1 MSDYYTPEKMQDKKL
16 SDLKK
21 DRAFLADAITFLK
34 SDRKG
39 YTDEELRKKSAS
51 DITYDILEHF
61 RIMNTNEVS
70 MGRDYFFVSDNN
82 VKETDKQA
90 YARLYSAFD
99 VAKGEGLLD
108 NRGAKIFD
116 YVEGVAT
123 APSTFA
129 SVAAIPLTGGTGTAA
144 IQASRIGTL
153 EGLKKVTKN
162 LIKRGVMA
170 STLEGSVAASAQL
183 GEEMIKQKAKKTIGE
198 DYKISKGNIAL
209 AGATGLTLGAAGYA
223 IPARQQYKGAKRLID
238 TVKAGDAAKTARHA
252 SAAQRAVDDLQK
264 HASTAEG
271 RRYIRFTKN
280 KLLAAI
286 DPKLVEEGMSAKI
299 NILSKD
305 LPDGLIGGLDRQT
318 IQRLGAAAVE
328 LTRTIK
334 SYNPE
339 FKPEKGMRVTEFL
352 ANAIDQG
359 FGVDMFDS
367 IAGKYGLSRRQLAA
381 VFAAE
386 YSEAARTLVSAKQF
400 KSASG
405 KVITGREAV
414 EAAGKFRDK
423 LDELYDMGMSTVS
436 GRDAQELKDAQ
447 MQIGATRKVFR
458 SLKNIEDTRRAFM
471 TSQPATTMRNNI
483 FGVAMTGIDILDQF
497 NLYAIQKVTGKGNAA
512 ATRQGTTDILKYLTK
527 DQYVADALVYS
538 LKEDAPELMK
548 RAFYEAAQAE
558 AGTIRDTKLAKLG
571 TAVNTLNTMSDHVF
585 KKAVVAG
592 TVDRELKQRAIAQLK
607 AGMPEGLAKKDLD
620 RSIESQFNKY
630 LKDLDQLGYDKFI
643 QKLRV
648 DDTPESFNKYLLDM
662 IDNNDDFLGFNLYQV
677 MAEGRISEIPDDI
690 INKALDDSLAF
701 TFQRRFG
708 GKDASDT
715 NKAVKK
721 VIDLVHNTGMTT
733 VIPFPRYMASQA
745 KFINDYFLLNTLRRG
760 TGQTQEA
767 VARQMS
773 GAMMFAGAYMIQK
786 DNITNGLQWFEEQ
799 LTNKDVTNAQA
810 AMGPAAPVHYVAN
823 QLARVQMGMPNKL
836 QDDTGLFMK
845 DITKLMVGSEFRP
858 GGTIVDETVRVA
870 QSIMDGKPNYQP
882 ALKVAGDYLSSFTY
896 PAAVVKDFYGQFD
909 PRSAYIPQTLDATV
923 SLVDMGGPNSP
934 LLYLYGRAAKSF
946 PDFNLN
952 EMSKNLKNVTGIDL
966 GETEMQ
972 GLLKFMGSSTR
983 THFQMMD
990 PDNRDTGYDA
1000 VRHDIYGDG
1009 PLRQLNP
1016 FLKQLTGF
1024 TREPPKNALKLEM
1037 TRLEI
1042 DPFKIYNPY
1051 AEKNSAL
1058 ELFTQQML
1066 QGKLAEDIEN
1076 YITTDS
1082 IYLNSDFDVRRG
1094 LLEERIKSKIK
1105 DTRADA
1111 KFILSDFAA
1120 KKEKYRSD
1128 FNAYVRGEYFALGPK
1143 QREEAE
1149 RGWSIQNKRYGFSGL
1164 TVQESAE
1171 RIDTDPELDADEKET
1186 RKSILMLWYIQA
1198 GKTYAKAE
1206 REAATR

>member
-39 YTDEELRKKSAS
+39 YTDEEIRKKSAS

-144 IQASRIGTL
+144 IQASKMGTL
-153 EGLKKVTKN
+153 EGLKKITKN

-170 STLEGSVAASAQL
+170 STLEGSVAASSQL
-183 GEEMIKQKAKKTIGE
+183 GEEIIKQKAKKTIGE
-198 DYKISKGNIAL
+198 DYEISKGNIAL

-400 KSASG
+400 KTASG

-592 TVDRELKQRAIAQLK
+592 TIDRELKKQGSSLY
-607 AGMPEGLAKKDLD
+607 
-620 RSIESQFNKY
+620 KY
-630 LKDLDQLGYDKFI
+630 L
-643 QKLRV
+643 
-648 DDTPESFNKYLLDM
+648 E
-662 IDNNDDFLGFNLYQV
+662 
-677 MAEGRISEIPDDI
+677 EGRISEISDDI

-733 VIPFPRYMASQA
+733 IIPFPRYMASQA

-767 VARQMS
+767 VAKQMS
-773 GAMMFAGAYMIQK
+773 GAMIFAGAYMVQK

-836 QDDTGLFMK
+836 QDDTGLFLK
-845 DITKLMVGSEFRP
+845 DMTKLMVGSEFRP
-858 GGTIVDETVRVA
+858 GGTIVDETVRTA
-870 QSIMDGKPNYQP
+870 QSIADGKPNYQP
-882 ALKVAGDYLSSFTY
+882 VMKLLGDYFSTYTY

-923 SLVDMGGPNSP
+923 SLADMGGPNSP
-934 LLYLYGRAAKSF
+934 NLYLYGRFAKSL

-966 GETEMQ
+966 GETEMK

-1000 VRHDIYGDG
+1000 VRHDIFGDG
-1009 PLRQLNP
+1009 PFRQLNP
-1016 FLKQLTGF
+1016 FLKQITGF

-1037 TRLEI
+1037 ARLEI

-1066 QGKLAEDIEN
+1066 QGKLAEDMEN
-1076 YITTDS
+1076 YITTDN
-1082 IYLNSDFDVRRG
+1082 IYLSSDFDVRRG
-1094 LLEERIKSKIK
+1094 LLEERIRAKIK
-1105 DTRADA
+1105 DTRADV

-1120 KKEKYRSD
+1120 KKEEYRSD
-1128 FNAYVRGEYFALGPK
+1128 FNAYVRGEYKALGPK
-1143 QREEAE
+1143 QKEEAE
-1149 RGWSIQNKRYGFSGL
+1149 RGWSIQNKRYGFPGL

>member
-1 MSDYYTPEKMQDKKL
+1 MSNYYTPEKMQDKKL
-16 SDLKK
+16 SDLTK
-21 DRAFLADAITFLK
+21 DRAFLSDAITFLK

-39 YTDEELRKKSAS
+39 YTDEEIKKKSAS

-70 MGRDYFFVSDNN
+70 MGRDYFFVSDDN
-82 VKETDKQA
+82 VKETDKQS
-90 YARLYSAFD
+90 YARLYSAFEN
-99 VAKGEGLLD
+99 AKGEGLLD

-129 SVAAIPLTGGTGTAA
+129 SVAALPLTAGTGTAA
-144 IQASRIGTL
+144 IQATKAGTL
-153 EGLKKVTKN
+153 EGLKAITKN

-183 GEEMIKQKAKKTIGE
+183 GEEIIKQKAKKTIGE
-198 DYKISKGNIAL
+198 DYKVSKGNIAL

-223 IPARQQYKGAKRLID
+223 IPARQQYKGAKRLLD
-238 TVKAGDAAKTARHA
+238 TVQAGDAAKTARHA
-252 SAAQRAVDDLQK
+252 ASAQRAVDDLQK

-334 SYNPE
+334 SYNPA

-400 KSASG
+400 KTSAG
-405 KVITGREAV
+405 KVVTGREAV

-483 FGVAMTGIDILDQF
+483 FGVAMAGIDVLDQF

-512 ATRQGTTDILKYLTK
+512 ATREGATDILKYLTK

-592 TVDRELKQRAIAQLK
+592 TVDRELKKQGSSLY
-607 AGMPEGLAKKDLD
+607 
-620 RSIESQFNKY
+620 KY
-630 LKDLDQLGYDKFI
+630 L
-643 QKLRV
+643 
-648 DDTPESFNKYLLDM
+648 E
-662 IDNNDDFLGFNLYQV
+662 
-677 MAEGRISEIPDDI
+677 EGRISEISDDI

-701 TFQRRFG
+701 TFQRKFG

-733 VIPFPRYMASQA
+733 IIPFPRYMASQA
-745 KFINDYFLLNTLRRG
+745 KFINDYFVLNTLRRG

-767 VARQMS
+767 VAKQMS

-786 DNITNGLQWFEEQ
+786 DNITNGLQWFEEK

-870 QSIMDGKPNYQP
+870 QSIMDGKPNFQP
-882 ALKVAGDYLSSFTY
+882 AAKVFGDYFSTYTY

-923 SLVDMGGPNSP
+923 SLADMGGPNSP
-934 LLYLYGRAAKSF
+934 RLYLYGRFAKSL

-966 GETEMQ
+966 GESEMQ

-1016 FLKQLTGF
+1016 FLKQITGF

-1037 TRLEI
+1037 ARLEI

-1058 ELFTQQML
+1058 ELLTQQML
-1066 QGKLAEDIEN
+1066 QGKLAEDVEN

-1082 IYLNSDFDVRRG
+1082 IYLNSDFDVRRN
-1094 LLEERIKSKIK
+1094 LLEERIKAKIK

-1120 KKEKYRSD
+1120 KREEYRSD
-1128 FNAYVRGEYFALGPK
+1128 FNAYVRGEYKALGPNQK
-1143 QREEAE
+1143 EDAE
-1149 RGWSIQNKRYGFSGL
+1149 RGWSIQNKRYGFPGL

-1171 RIDTDPELDADEKET
+1171 RINSDSELDADEKET

-1198 GKTYAKAE
+1198 GKTYGKAE
-1206 REAATR
+1206 RKAATR

>member
-1 MSDYYTPEKMQDKKL
+1 MSNYYTPEKMQDKKL
-16 SDLKK
+16 SDLTK
-21 DRAFLADAITFLK
+21 DRAFLSDAITFLK

-39 YTDEELRKKSAS
+39 YTDEEIKKKSAS
-51 DITYDILEHF
+51 DVTYDILEHF

-70 MGRDYFFVSDNN
+70 MGRDYFFVSDDN
-82 VKETDKQA
+82 VKETDKQS
-90 YARLYSAFD
+90 YARLYSAFEN
-99 VAKGEGLLD
+99 AKGEGLLD

-129 SVAAIPLTGGTGTAA
+129 SVAALPLTAGTGTAA
-144 IQASRIGTL
+144 IQATKAGTL
-153 EGLKKVTKN
+153 EGLKAITKN

-183 GEEMIKQKAKKTIGE
+183 GEEIIKQKAKKTIGE
-198 DYKISKGNIAL
+198 DYKVSKGNIAL

-223 IPARQQYKGAKRLID
+223 IPARQQYKGAKRLLD
-238 TVKAGDAAKTARHA
+238 TVQAGDAAKTARHA
-252 SAAQRAVDDLQK
+252 ASAQRAVDDLQK

-334 SYNPE
+334 SYNPA

-400 KSASG
+400 KTSAGQVVTG
-405 KVITGREAV
+405 KEAV

-483 FGVAMTGIDILDQF
+483 FGVAMAGIDVLDQF

-512 ATRQGTTDILKYLTK
+512 ATREGATDILKYLTK

-592 TVDRELKQRAIAQLK
+592 TVDRELKKQGSSLY
-607 AGMPEGLAKKDLD
+607 
-620 RSIESQFNKY
+620 KY
-630 LKDLDQLGYDKFI
+630 L
-643 QKLRV
+643 
-648 DDTPESFNKYLLDM
+648 E
-662 IDNNDDFLGFNLYQV
+662 
-677 MAEGRISEIPDDI
+677 EGRISEISDDI

-701 TFQRRFG
+701 TFQRKFG

-733 VIPFPRYMASQA
+733 IIPFPRYMASQA
-745 KFINDYFLLNTLRRG
+745 KFINDYFVLNTLRRG

-767 VARQMS
+767 VAKQMS
-773 GAMMFAGAYMIQK
+773 GAMMFGGAYMIQK
-786 DNITNGLQWFEEQ
+786 DNITNGLQWFEEK

-823 QLARVQMGMPNKL
+823 QLARVSMGMPNKL

-870 QSIMDGKPNYQP
+870 QSIMDGKPNFQP
-882 ALKVAGDYLSSFTY
+882 AAKVFGDYFSTYTY

-923 SLVDMGGPNSP
+923 SLADMGGPNSP
-934 LLYLYGRAAKSF
+934 RLYLYGRFAKSL

-1016 FLKQLTGF
+1016 FLKQITGF

-1037 TRLEI
+1037 ARLEI

-1058 ELFTQQML
+1058 ELFTQQLL
-1066 QGKLAEDIEN
+1066 QGKLAEDVEN

-1082 IYLNSDFDVRRG
+1082 IYLNSDFDVRRN
-1094 LLEERIKSKIK
+1094 LLEERIKAKIK
-1105 DTRADA
+1105 DTRADV

-1120 KKEKYRSD
+1120 KREEYRSD
-1128 FNAYVRGEYFALGPK
+1128 FNAYVRGEYKALGPNQK
-1143 QREEAE
+1143 EDAE
-1149 RGWSIQNKRYGFSGL
+1149 RGWSIQNKRYGFPGL

-1171 RIDTDPELDADEKET
+1171 RINSDPELDADEKET

-1198 GKTYAKAE
+1198 GKTYGKAE
-1206 REAATR
+1206 RKAATR

>member
-39 YTDEELRKKSAS
+39 YTDEEIRKKSAS

-144 IQASRIGTL
+144 IQASKMGTL
-153 EGLKKVTKN
+153 EGLKKITKN

-170 STLEGSVAASAQL
+170 STLEGSVAASSQL
-183 GEEMIKQKAKKTIGE
+183 GEEIIKQKAKKTIGE
-198 DYKISKGNIAL
+198 DYEISKGNIAL

-400 KSASG
+400 KTASG

-458 SLKNIEDTRRAFM
+458 SLKNVEDTRRAFM

-592 TVDRELKQRAIAQLK
+592 TIDRELKKQGSSLY
-607 AGMPEGLAKKDLD
+607 
-620 RSIESQFNKY
+620 KY
-630 LKDLDQLGYDKFI
+630 L
-643 QKLRV
+643 
-648 DDTPESFNKYLLDM
+648 E
-662 IDNNDDFLGFNLYQV
+662 
-677 MAEGRISEIPDDI
+677 EGRISEISDDI

-733 VIPFPRYMASQA
+733 IIPFPRYMASQA

-767 VARQMS
+767 VAKQMS
-773 GAMMFAGAYMIQK
+773 GAMIFAGAYMVQK

-836 QDDTGLFMK
+836 QDDTGLFLK
-845 DITKLMVGSEFRP
+845 DMTKLMVGSEFRP
-858 GGTIVDETVRVA
+858 GGTIVDETVRTA
-870 QSIMDGKPNYQP
+870 QSIADGKPNYQP
-882 ALKVAGDYLSSFTY
+882 VMKLLGDYFSTYTY

-923 SLVDMGGPNSP
+923 SLADMGGPNSP
-934 LLYLYGRAAKSF
+934 NLYLYGRFAKSL

-966 GETEMQ
+966 GETEMK

-1000 VRHDIYGDG
+1000 VRHDIFGDG

-1016 FLKQLTGF
+1016 FLKQITGF

-1037 TRLEI
+1037 ARLEI

-1066 QGKLAEDIEN
+1066 QGKLAEDMEN
-1076 YITTDS
+1076 YITTDN
-1082 IYLNSDFDVRRG
+1082 IYLSSDFDVRRG
-1094 LLEERIKSKIK
+1094 LLEERIRAKIK
-1105 DTRADA
+1105 DTRADV

-1120 KKEKYRSD
+1120 KKEEYRSD
-1128 FNAYVRGEYFALGPK
+1128 FNAYVRGEYKALGPK
-1143 QREEAE
+1143 QKEEAE
-1149 RGWSIQNKRYGFSGL
+1149 RGWSIQNKRYGFPGL

>member
-1 MSDYYTPEKMQDKKL
+1 MSNYYTPEKMQDKKL
-16 SDLKK
+16 SDLTK
-21 DRAFLADAITFLK
+21 DRAFLSDAITFLK
-34 SDRKG
+34 SERKG
-39 YTDEELRKKSAS
+39 YTDEEIKKKSAS
-51 DITYDILEHF
+51 DVTYDILEHF

-70 MGRDYFFVSDNN
+70 MGRDYFFVSDDN
-82 VKETDKQA
+82 VKETDKQS
-90 YARLYSAFD
+90 YARLYSAFEN
-99 VAKGEGLLD
+99 AKGEGLLD

-129 SVAAIPLTGGTGTAA
+129 SVAALPLTAGTGTAA
-144 IQASRIGTL
+144 IQATKAGTL
-153 EGLKKVTKN
+153 EGLKAITKN

-183 GEEMIKQKAKKTIGE
+183 GEEIIKQKAKKTIGE
-198 DYKISKGNIAL
+198 DYKVSKGNIAL

-223 IPARQQYKGAKRLID
+223 IPARQQYKGAKRLLD
-238 TVKAGDAAKTARHA
+238 TVQAGDAAKTARHA
-252 SAAQRAVDDLQK
+252 ASAQRAVDDLQK

-334 SYNPE
+334 SYNPA

-400 KSASG
+400 KTSAGQVVTG
-405 KVITGREAV
+405 KEAV

-483 FGVAMTGIDILDQF
+483 FGVAMAGIDVLDQF

-512 ATRQGTTDILKYLTK
+512 ATREGATDILKYLTK

-592 TVDRELKQRAIAQLK
+592 TVDRELKKQGSSLY
-607 AGMPEGLAKKDLD
+607 
-620 RSIESQFNKY
+620 KY
-630 LKDLDQLGYDKFI
+630 L
-643 QKLRV
+643 
-648 DDTPESFNKYLLDM
+648 E
-662 IDNNDDFLGFNLYQV
+662 
-677 MAEGRISEIPDDI
+677 EGRISEISDDI

-701 TFQRRFG
+701 TFQRKFG

-733 VIPFPRYMASQA
+733 IIPFPRYMASQA
-745 KFINDYFLLNTLRRG
+745 KFINDYFVLNTLRRG

-767 VARQMS
+767 VAKQMS
-773 GAMMFAGAYMIQK
+773 GAMMFAGAYMVQQ

-870 QSIMDGKPNYQP
+870 QSIMDGKPNFQP
-882 ALKVAGDYLSSFTY
+882 AAKVFGDYFSTYTY

-934 LLYLYGRAAKSF
+934 RLYLYGRFAKSL

-966 GETEMQ
+966 GESEMQ

-1016 FLKQLTGF
+1016 FLKQITGF

-1037 TRLEI
+1037 ARLEI

-1066 QGKLAEDIEN
+1066 QGKLAEDVEN

-1082 IYLNSDFDVRRG
+1082 IYLNSDFDVRRN
-1094 LLEERIKSKIK
+1094 LLEERIKAKIK

-1120 KKEKYRSD
+1120 KREEYRSD
-1128 FNAYVRGEYFALGPK
+1128 FNAYVRGEYKALGPNQK
-1143 QREEAE
+1143 EDAE
-1149 RGWSIQNKRYGFSGL
+1149 RGWSIQNKRYGFPGL

-1171 RIDTDPELDADEKET
+1171 RINSDPELDADEKET

-1198 GKTYAKAE
+1198 GKTYGKAE
-1206 REAATR
+1206 RKAATR

>member
-1 MSDYYTPEKMQDKKL
+1 MSNYYTPEKMQDKKL
-16 SDLKK
+16 SDLTK
-21 DRAFLADAITFLK
+21 DRAFLSDAITFLK

-39 YTDEELRKKSAS
+39 YTDEEIKKKSAS
-51 DITYDILEHF
+51 DVTYDILEHF

-70 MGRDYFFVSDNN
+70 MGRDYFFVSDDN
-82 VKETDKQA
+82 VKETDKQS
-90 YARLYSAFD
+90 YARLYSAFEN
-99 VAKGEGLLD
+99 AKGEGLLD

-129 SVAAIPLTGGTGTAA
+129 SVAALPLTAGTGTAA
-144 IQASRIGTL
+144 IQATKAGTL
-153 EGLKKVTKN
+153 EGLKAITKN

-183 GEEMIKQKAKKTIGE
+183 GEEIIKQKAKKTIGE
-198 DYKISKGNIAL
+198 DYKVSKGNIAL

-223 IPARQQYKGAKRLID
+223 IPARQQYKGAKRLLD
-238 TVKAGDAAKTARHA
+238 TVQAGDAAKTARHA
-252 SAAQRAVDDLQK
+252 ASAQRAVDDLQK

-334 SYNPE
+334 SYNPA

-400 KSASG
+400 KTSAGQVVTG
-405 KVITGREAV
+405 KEAV

-483 FGVAMTGIDILDQF
+483 FGVAMTGIDVLDQF

-512 ATRQGTTDILKYLTK
+512 ATREGATDILKYLTK

-592 TVDRELKQRAIAQLK
+592 TVDRELKKQGSSLY
-607 AGMPEGLAKKDLD
+607 
-620 RSIESQFNKY
+620 KY
-630 LKDLDQLGYDKFI
+630 L
-643 QKLRV
+643 
-648 DDTPESFNKYLLDM
+648 E
-662 IDNNDDFLGFNLYQV
+662 
-677 MAEGRISEIPDDI
+677 EGRISEISDDI

-701 TFQRRFG
+701 TFQRKFG

-733 VIPFPRYMASQA
+733 IIPFPRYMASQA
-745 KFINDYFLLNTLRRG
+745 KFINDYFVLNTLRRG

-767 VARQMS
+767 VAKQMS
-773 GAMMFAGAYMIQK
+773 GAMMFAGAYMVQQ

-823 QLARVQMGMPNKL
+823 QLARVSMGMPNKL

-870 QSIMDGKPNYQP
+870 QSIMDGKPNFQP
-882 ALKVAGDYLSSFTY
+882 AAKVFGDYFSTYTY

-923 SLVDMGGPNSP
+923 SLADMGGPNSP
-934 LLYLYGRAAKSF
+934 RLYLYGRFAKSL

-966 GETEMQ
+966 GESEMQ

-1016 FLKQLTGF
+1016 FLKQITGF

-1037 TRLEI
+1037 ARLEI

-1066 QGKLAEDIEN
+1066 QGKLAEDVEN

-1082 IYLNSDFDVRRG
+1082 IYLNSDFDVRRN
-1094 LLEERIKSKIK
+1094 LLEERIKAKIK

-1120 KKEKYRSD
+1120 KREEYRSD
-1128 FNAYVRGEYFALGPK
+1128 FNAYVRGEYKALGPNQK
-1143 QREEAE
+1143 EDAE
-1149 RGWSIQNKRYGFSGL
+1149 RGWSIQNKRYGFPGL

-1171 RIDTDPELDADEKET
+1171 RINSDPELDADEKET

-1198 GKTYAKAE
+1198 GKTYGKAE
-1206 REAATR
+1206 RKAATR

>member
-39 YTDEELRKKSAS
+39 YTDEEIRKKSAS

-144 IQASRIGTL
+144 IQASKAGTL
-153 EGLKKVTKN
+153 EGLKALTKN

-183 GEEMIKQKAKKTIGE
+183 GEEIIKQKAKKTIGE
-198 DYKISKGNIAL
+198 DYEISKGNIAL

-400 KSASG
+400 KTASG

-592 TVDRELKQRAIAQLK
+592 TVDRELKKQGSSLY
-607 AGMPEGLAKKDLD
+607 
-620 RSIESQFNKY
+620 KY
-630 LKDLDQLGYDKFI
+630 L
-643 QKLRV
+643 
-648 DDTPESFNKYLLDM
+648 E
-662 IDNNDDFLGFNLYQV
+662 
-677 MAEGRISEIPDDI
+677 EGRISEISDDI

-733 VIPFPRYMASQA
+733 IIPFPRYMASQA

-767 VARQMS
+767 VAKQMS
-773 GAMMFAGAYMIQK
+773 GAMIFAGAYMIQK

-799 LTNKDVTNAQA
+799 MTNKDVTNAQA

-836 QDDTGLFMK
+836 QDDTGLFLK
-845 DITKLMVGSEFRP
+845 DMTKLMVGSEFRP
-858 GGTIVDETVRVA
+858 GGTIVDETVRTA
-870 QSIMDGKPNYQP
+870 QSIADGKPNYQP
-882 ALKVAGDYLSSFTY
+882 VMKLLGDYFSTYTY

-923 SLVDMGGPNSP
+923 SLADMGGPNSP
-934 LLYLYGRAAKSF
+934 NLYLYGRFAKNL

-1000 VRHDIYGDG
+1000 VRHDIFGDG

-1016 FLKQLTGF
+1016 FLKQITGF

-1037 TRLEI
+1037 ARLEI

-1082 IYLNSDFDVRRG
+1082 IYLSSDFDVRRG
-1094 LLEERIKSKIK
+1094 LLEERIRAKIK

-1120 KKEKYRSD
+1120 KKEEYRSD
-1128 FNAYVRGEYFALGPK
+1128 FNAYVRGEYKALGPK
-1143 QREEAE
+1143 QKEEAE
-1149 RGWSIQNKRYGFSGL
+1149 RGWSIQNKRYGFPGL

>member
-39 YTDEELRKKSAS
+39 YTDEEIRKKSAS

-144 IQASRIGTL
+144 IQASKMGTL
-153 EGLKKVTKN
+153 EGLKKITKN

-170 STLEGSVAASAQL
+170 STLEGSVAASSQL
-183 GEEMIKQKAKKTIGE
+183 GEEIIKQKAKKTIGE
-198 DYKISKGNIAL
+198 DYEISKGNIAL

-238 TVKAGDAAKTARHA
+238 TVKAVDAAKTATHA

-400 KSASG
+400 KTASG

-592 TVDRELKQRAIAQLK
+592 TIDRELKKQGSSLY
-607 AGMPEGLAKKDLD
+607 
-620 RSIESQFNKY
+620 KY
-630 LKDLDQLGYDKFI
+630 L
-643 QKLRV
+643 
-648 DDTPESFNKYLLDM
+648 E
-662 IDNNDDFLGFNLYQV
+662 
-677 MAEGRISEIPDDI
+677 EGRISEISDDI

-733 VIPFPRYMASQA
+733 IIPFPRYMASQA

-767 VARQMS
+767 VAKQMS
-773 GAMMFAGAYMIQK
+773 GAMIFAGAYMVQK

-836 QDDTGLFMK
+836 QDDTGLFLK
-845 DITKLMVGSEFRP
+845 DMTKLMVGSEFRP
-858 GGTIVDETVRVA
+858 GGTIVDETVRTA
-870 QSIMDGKPNYQP
+870 QSIADGKPNYQP
-882 ALKVAGDYLSSFTY
+882 VMKLLGDYFSTYTY

-923 SLVDMGGPNSP
+923 SLADMGGPNSP
-934 LLYLYGRAAKSF
+934 NLYLYGRFAKSL

-966 GETEMQ
+966 GETEMK

-1000 VRHDIYGDG
+1000 VRHDIFGDG

-1016 FLKQLTGF
+1016 FLKQITGF

-1037 TRLEI
+1037 ARLEI

-1066 QGKLAEDIEN
+1066 QGKLAEDMEN
-1076 YITTDS
+1076 YITTDN
-1082 IYLNSDFDVRRG
+1082 IYLSSDFDVRRG
-1094 LLEERIKSKIK
+1094 LLEERIRAKIK
-1105 DTRADA
+1105 DTRADV

-1120 KKEKYRSD
+1120 KKEEYRSD
-1128 FNAYVRGEYFALGPK
+1128 FNAYVRGEYKALGPK
-1143 QREEAE
+1143 QKEEAE
-1149 RGWSIQNKRYGFSGL
+1149 RGWSIQNKRYGFPGL

>member
-144 IQASRIGTL
+144 IQASKMGTL
-153 EGLKKVTKN
+153 EGLKKITKN

-170 STLEGSVAASAQL
+170 STLEGSVAASSQL
-183 GEEMIKQKAKKTIGE
+183 GEEIIKQKAKKTIGE
-198 DYKISKGNIAL
+198 DYEISKGNIAL

-223 IPARQQYKGAKRLID
+223 IPARQQYKGAKKLID

-400 KSASG
+400 KTASG

-592 TVDRELKQRAIAQLK
+592 TVDRELKKQGSSLY
-607 AGMPEGLAKKDLD
+607 
-620 RSIESQFNKY
+620 KY
-630 LKDLDQLGYDKFI
+630 L
-643 QKLRV
+643 
-648 DDTPESFNKYLLDM
+648 E
-662 IDNNDDFLGFNLYQV
+662 
-677 MAEGRISEIPDDI
+677 EGRISEISDDI

-733 VIPFPRYMASQA
+733 IIPFPRYMASQA

-767 VARQMS
+767 VAKQMS
-773 GAMMFAGAYMIQK
+773 GAMMFAGAYMVQK

-836 QDDTGLFMK
+836 QDDTGLFLK
-845 DITKLMVGSEFRP
+845 DMTKLMVGSEFRP
-858 GGTIVDETVRVA
+858 GGTIVDETVRTA
-870 QSIMDGKPNYQP
+870 QSIADGKPNYQP
-882 ALKVAGDYLSSFTY
+882 VMKLLGDYFSTYTY

-923 SLVDMGGPNSP
+923 SLADMGGPNSP
-934 LLYLYGRAAKSF
+934 NLYLYGRFAKSL

-1016 FLKQLTGF
+1016 LLKQITGF

-1037 TRLEI
+1037 ARLEI

-1066 QGKLAEDIEN
+1066 QGKLAEDMEN

-1082 IYLNSDFDVRRG
+1082 IYLSSDFDVRRG
-1094 LLEERIKSKIK
+1094 LLEERIRAKIK

-1120 KKEKYRSD
+1120 KKEEYRSD
-1128 FNAYVRGEYFALGPK
+1128 FNAYVRGEYKALGPK
-1143 QREEAE
+1143 QKEEAE
-1149 RGWSIQNKRYGFSGL
+1149 RGWSIQNKRYGFPGL

-1171 RIDTDPELDADEKET
+1171 RIDTDPELDDDEKET

>member
-144 IQASRIGTL
+144 IQASKVGTL
-153 EGLKKVTKN
+153 EGLKKITKN

-183 GEEMIKQKAKKTIGE
+183 GEEIIKQKSKKTIGE

-400 KSASG
+400 KTASG

-592 TVDRELKQRAIAQLK
+592 TIDRELKKQGSSLY
-607 AGMPEGLAKKDLD
+607 
-620 RSIESQFNKY
+620 KY
-630 LKDLDQLGYDKFI
+630 L
-643 QKLRV
+643 
-648 DDTPESFNKYLLDM
+648 E
-662 IDNNDDFLGFNLYQV
+662 
-677 MAEGRISEIPDDI
+677 EGRISEISDDI

-733 VIPFPRYMASQA
+733 IIPFPRYMASQA

-767 VARQMS
+767 VAKQMS
-773 GAMMFAGAYMIQK
+773 GAMMFAGAYMVQK

-823 QLARVQMGMPNKL
+823 QLARVSMGMPNKL
-836 QDDTGLFMK
+836 QDDTGLFLK
-845 DITKLMVGSEFRP
+845 DMTKLMVGSEFRP
-858 GGTIVDETVRVA
+858 GGTIVDETVRTA
-870 QSIMDGKPNYQP
+870 QSIADGKPNYQP
-882 ALKVAGDYLSSFTY
+882 VMKLLGDYFSTYTY

-923 SLVDMGGPNSP
+923 SLADMGGPNSP
-934 LLYLYGRAAKSF
+934 NLYLYGRFAKSL

-1016 FLKQLTGF
+1016 LLKQITGF

-1037 TRLEI
+1037 ARLEI

-1066 QGKLAEDIEN
+1066 QGKLAEDMEN

-1082 IYLNSDFDVRRG
+1082 IYLSSDFDVRRG
-1094 LLEERIKSKIK
+1094 LLEERIRAKIK

-1120 KKEKYRSD
+1120 KKEEYRSD
-1128 FNAYVRGEYFALGPK
+1128 FNAYVRGEYKALGPK
-1143 QREEAE
+1143 QKEEAE
-1149 RGWSIQNKRYGFSGL
+1149 RGWSIQNKRYGFPGL

-1171 RIDTDPELDADEKET
+1171 RIDTDPELDDDEKET

>member
-39 YTDEELRKKSAS
+39 YTDEEIRKKSAS

-144 IQASRIGTL
+144 IQASKAGTL
-153 EGLKKVTKN
+153 EGLKALTKN

-183 GEEMIKQKAKKTIGE
+183 GEEIIKQKSKKTIGE

-400 KSASG
+400 KTASG

-592 TVDRELKQRAIAQLK
+592 TIDRELKKQGSSLY
-607 AGMPEGLAKKDLD
+607 
-620 RSIESQFNKY
+620 KY
-630 LKDLDQLGYDKFI
+630 L
-643 QKLRV
+643 
-648 DDTPESFNKYLLDM
+648 E
-662 IDNNDDFLGFNLYQV
+662 
-677 MAEGRISEIPDDI
+677 EGRISEISDDI

-733 VIPFPRYMASQA
+733 IIPFPRYMASQA

-767 VARQMS
+767 VAKQMS

-799 LTNKDVTNAQA
+799 MTNKDVTNAQA

-836 QDDTGLFMK
+836 QDDTGLFLK
-845 DITKLMVGSEFRP
+845 DMTKLMVGSEFRP
-858 GGTIVDETVRVA
+858 GGTIVDETVRTA
-870 QSIMDGKPNYQP
+870 QSIADGKPNYQP
-882 ALKVAGDYLSSFTY
+882 VMKLLGDYFSTYTY

-923 SLVDMGGPNSP
+923 SLADMGGPNSP
-934 LLYLYGRAAKSF
+934 NLYLYGRFAKSL

-1000 VRHDIYGDG
+1000 VRHDIFGDG

-1016 FLKQLTGF
+1016 FLKQITGF

-1037 TRLEI
+1037 ARLEI

-1066 QGKLAEDIEN
+1066 QGKLAEDMEN

-1082 IYLNSDFDVRRG
+1082 IYLSSDFDVRRG
-1094 LLEERIKSKIK
+1094 LLEERIRAKIK

-1120 KKEKYRSD
+1120 KKEEYRSD
-1128 FNAYVRGEYFALGPK
+1128 FNAYVRGEYKALGPK
-1143 QREEAE
+1143 QKEEAE
-1149 RGWSIQNKRYGFSGL
+1149 RGWSIQNKRYGFPGL

-1171 RIDTDPELDADEKET
+1171 RIDTDPELDDDEKET

>member
-144 IQASRIGTL
+144 IQASKMGTL
-153 EGLKKVTKN
+153 EGLKKITKN

-170 STLEGSVAASAQL
+170 STLEGSVAASSQL
-183 GEEMIKQKAKKTIGE
+183 GEEIIKQKAKKTIGE
-198 DYKISKGNIAL
+198 DYEISKGNIAL

-223 IPARQQYKGAKRLID
+223 IPARQQYKGAKKLID

-400 KSASG
+400 KTASG

-592 TVDRELKQRAIAQLK
+592 TVDRELKKQGSSLY
-607 AGMPEGLAKKDLD
+607 
-620 RSIESQFNKY
+620 KY
-630 LKDLDQLGYDKFI
+630 L
-643 QKLRV
+643 
-648 DDTPESFNKYLLDM
+648 E
-662 IDNNDDFLGFNLYQV
+662 
-677 MAEGRISEIPDDI
+677 EGRISEISDDI

-733 VIPFPRYMASQA
+733 IIPFPRYMASQA

-767 VARQMS
+767 VAKQMS
-773 GAMMFAGAYMIQK
+773 GAMMFAGAYMVQK

-836 QDDTGLFMK
+836 QDDTGLFLK
-845 DITKLMVGSEFRP
+845 DMTKLMVGSEFRP
-858 GGTIVDETVRVA
+858 GGTIVDETVRTA
-870 QSIMDGKPNYQP
+870 QSIADGKPNYQP
-882 ALKVAGDYLSSFTY
+882 VMKLLGDYFSTYTY

-923 SLVDMGGPNSP
+923 SLADMGGPNSP
-934 LLYLYGRAAKSF
+934 NLYLYGRFAKSL

-1016 FLKQLTGF
+1016 LLKQITGF

-1037 TRLEI
+1037 ARLEI

-1066 QGKLAEDIEN
+1066 QGKLAEDMEN

-1082 IYLNSDFDVRRG
+1082 IYLSSDFDVRRG
-1094 LLEERIKSKIK
+1094 LLEERIRAKIK

-1120 KKEKYRSD
+1120 KKEEYRSD
-1128 FNAYVRGEYFALGPK
+1128 FNAYVRGEYKALGPK
-1143 QREEAE
+1143 QKEEAE
-1149 RGWSIQNKRYGFSGL
+1149 RGWSIQNKRYGFPGL

>member
-39 YTDEELRKKSAS
+39 YTDEEIRKKSAS

-144 IQASRIGTL
+144 IQASKMGTL
-153 EGLKKVTKN
+153 EGLKKITKN

-170 STLEGSVAASAQL
+170 STLEGSVAASSQL
-183 GEEMIKQKAKKTIGE
+183 GEEIIKQKAKKTIGE
-198 DYKISKGNIAL
+198 DYEISKGNIAL

-400 KSASG
+400 KTASG

-592 TVDRELKQRAIAQLK
+592 TIDRELKKQGSSLY
-607 AGMPEGLAKKDLD
+607 
-620 RSIESQFNKY
+620 KY
-630 LKDLDQLGYDKFI
+630 L
-643 QKLRV
+643 
-648 DDTPESFNKYLLDM
+648 E
-662 IDNNDDFLGFNLYQV
+662 
-677 MAEGRISEIPDDI
+677 EGRISEIPDDI

-733 VIPFPRYMASQA
+733 IIPFPRYMASQA

-773 GAMMFAGAYMIQK
+773 GAMIFAGAYMVQK

-836 QDDTGLFMK
+836 QDDTGLFLK
-845 DITKLMVGSEFRP
+845 DMTKLMVGSEFRP
-858 GGTIVDETVRVA
+858 GGTIVDETVRTA
-870 QSIMDGKPNYQP
+870 QSIADGKPNYQP
-882 ALKVAGDYLSSFTY
+882 VMKLLGDYFSTYTY

-923 SLVDMGGPNSP
+923 SLADMGGPNSP
-934 LLYLYGRAAKSF
+934 NLYLYGRFAKSL

-1000 VRHDIYGDG
+1000 VRHDIFGDG

-1016 FLKQLTGF
+1016 FLKQITGF

-1037 TRLEI
+1037 ARLEV

-1066 QGKLAEDIEN
+1066 QGKLAEDMEN
-1076 YITTDS
+1076 YITTDN
-1082 IYLNSDFDVRRG
+1082 IYLSSDFDVRRG
-1094 LLEERIKSKIK
+1094 LLEERIRAKIK

-1120 KKEKYRSD
+1120 KKEEYRSD
-1128 FNAYVRGEYFALGPK
+1128 FNAYVRGEYKALGPK
-1143 QREEAE
+1143 QKEEAE
-1149 RGWSIQNKRYGFSGL
+1149 RGWSIQNKRYGFPGL

>member
-1 MSDYYTPEKMQDKKL
+1 MSNYYTPEKMQDKKL
-16 SDLKK
+16 SDLTK
-21 DRAFLADAITFLK
+21 DRAFLSDAITFLK

-39 YTDEELRKKSAS
+39 YTDEEIKKKSAS
-51 DITYDILEHF
+51 DVTYDILEHF

-70 MGRDYFFVSDNN
+70 MGRDYFFVSDDN
-82 VKETDKQA
+82 VKETDKQS
-90 YARLYSAFD
+90 YARLYSAFEN
-99 VAKGEGLLD
+99 AKGEGLLD

-129 SVAAIPLTGGTGTAA
+129 SVAALPLTAGTGTAA
-144 IQASRIGTL
+144 IQATKAGTL
-153 EGLKKVTKN
+153 EGLKAITKN

-183 GEEMIKQKAKKTIGE
+183 GEEIIKQKAKKTIGE
-198 DYKISKGNIAL
+198 DYKVSKGNIAL

-223 IPARQQYKGAKRLID
+223 IPARQQYKGAKRLLD
-238 TVKAGDAAKTARHA
+238 TVQAGDAAKTARHA
-252 SAAQRAVDDLQK
+252 ASAQRAVDDLQK

-334 SYNPE
+334 SYNPA

-400 KSASG
+400 KTSAGQVVTG
-405 KVITGREAV
+405 KEAV

-483 FGVAMTGIDILDQF
+483 FGVAMTGIDVLDQF

-512 ATRQGTTDILKYLTK
+512 ATREGATDILKYLTK

-592 TVDRELKQRAIAQLK
+592 TVDRELKKQGSSLY
-607 AGMPEGLAKKDLD
+607 
-620 RSIESQFNKY
+620 KY
-630 LKDLDQLGYDKFI
+630 L
-643 QKLRV
+643 
-648 DDTPESFNKYLLDM
+648 E
-662 IDNNDDFLGFNLYQV
+662 
-677 MAEGRISEIPDDI
+677 EGRISEISDDI

-701 TFQRRFG
+701 TFQRKFG

-733 VIPFPRYMASQA
+733 IIPFPRYMASQA
-745 KFINDYFLLNTLRRG
+745 KFINDYFVLNTLRRG

-767 VARQMS
+767 VAKQMS
-773 GAMMFAGAYMIQK
+773 GAMMFAGAYMVQQ

-823 QLARVQMGMPNKL
+823 QLARVSMGMPNKL

-870 QSIMDGKPNYQP
+870 QSIMDGKPNFQP
-882 ALKVAGDYLSSFTY
+882 AAKVFGDYFSTYTY

-934 LLYLYGRAAKSF
+934 RLYLYGRFAKSL

-966 GETEMQ
+966 GESEMQ

-1016 FLKQLTGF
+1016 FLKQITGF

-1037 TRLEI
+1037 ARLEI

-1066 QGKLAEDIEN
+1066 QGKLAEDVEN

-1082 IYLNSDFDVRRG
+1082 IYLNSDFDVRRN
-1094 LLEERIKSKIK
+1094 LLEERIKAKIK

-1120 KKEKYRSD
+1120 KREEYRSD
-1128 FNAYVRGEYFALGPK
+1128 FNAYVRGEYKALGPNQK
-1143 QREEAE
+1143 EDAE
-1149 RGWSIQNKRYGFSGL
+1149 RGWSIQNKRYGFPGL

-1171 RIDTDPELDADEKET
+1171 RINSDPELDADEKET

-1198 GKTYAKAE
+1198 GKTYGKAE
-1206 REAATR
+1206 RKAATR

>member
-144 IQASRIGTL
+144 IQASKMGTL
-153 EGLKKVTKN
+153 EGLKKITKN

-170 STLEGSVAASAQL
+170 STLEGSVAASSQL
-183 GEEMIKQKAKKTIGE
+183 GEEIIKQKAKKTIGE
-198 DYKISKGNIAL
+198 DYEISKGNIAL

-223 IPARQQYKGAKRLID
+223 IPARQQYKGAKKLID

-400 KSASG
+400 KTASG

-592 TVDRELKQRAIAQLK
+592 TVDRELKKQGSSLY
-607 AGMPEGLAKKDLD
+607 
-620 RSIESQFNKY
+620 KY
-630 LKDLDQLGYDKFI
+630 L
-643 QKLRV
+643 
-648 DDTPESFNKYLLDM
+648 E
-662 IDNNDDFLGFNLYQV
+662 
-677 MAEGRISEIPDDI
+677 EGRISEISDDI

-733 VIPFPRYMASQA
+733 IIPFPRYMASQA

-767 VARQMS
+767 VAKQMS
-773 GAMMFAGAYMIQK
+773 GAMMFAGAYMVQK

-836 QDDTGLFMK
+836 QDDTGLFLK
-845 DITKLMVGSEFRP
+845 DMTKLMVGSEFRP
-858 GGTIVDETVRVA
+858 GGTIVDETVRTA
-870 QSIMDGKPNYQP
+870 QSIADGKPNYQP
-882 ALKVAGDYLSSFTY
+882 VMKLLGDYFSTYTY

-923 SLVDMGGPNSP
+923 SLADMGGPNSP
-934 LLYLYGRAAKSF
+934 NLYLYGRFAKSL

-1016 FLKQLTGF
+1016 LLKQITGF

-1037 TRLEI
+1037 ARLEI

-1066 QGKLAEDIEN
+1066 QGKLAEDMEN
-1076 YITTDS
+1076 YITTDN
-1082 IYLNSDFDVRRG
+1082 IYLSSDFDVRRG
-1094 LLEERIKSKIK
+1094 LLEERIRAKIK

-1120 KKEKYRSD
+1120 KKEEYRSD
-1128 FNAYVRGEYFALGPK
+1128 FNAYVRGEYKALGPK
-1143 QREEAE
+1143 QKEEAE
-1149 RGWSIQNKRYGFSGL
+1149 RGWSIQNKRYGFPGL

>member
-1 MSDYYTPEKMQDKKL
+1 MSNYYTPEKMQDKKL
-16 SDLKK
+16 SDLTK
-21 DRAFLADAITFLK
+21 DRAFLSDAITFLK

-39 YTDEELRKKSAS
+39 YTDEEIKKKSAS
-51 DITYDILEHF
+51 DVTYDILEHF

-70 MGRDYFFVSDNN
+70 MGRDYFFVSDDN
-82 VKETDKQA
+82 VKETDKQS
-90 YARLYSAFD
+90 YARLYSAFEN
-99 VAKGEGLLD
+99 AKGEGLLD

-129 SVAAIPLTGGTGTAA
+129 SVAALPLTAGTGTAA
-144 IQASRIGTL
+144 IQATKAGTL
-153 EGLKKVTKN
+153 EGLKAITKN

-183 GEEMIKQKAKKTIGE
+183 GEEIIKQKAKKTIGE
-198 DYKISKGNIAL
+198 DYKVSKGNIAL

-223 IPARQQYKGAKRLID
+223 IPARQQYKGAKRLLD
-238 TVKAGDAAKTARHA
+238 TVQAGDAAKTARHA
-252 SAAQRAVDDLQK
+252 ASAQRAVDDLQK

-334 SYNPE
+334 SYNPA

-400 KSASG
+400 KTSAGQVVTG
-405 KVITGREAV
+405 KEAV

-483 FGVAMTGIDILDQF
+483 FGVAMTGIDVLDQF

-512 ATRQGTTDILKYLTK
+512 ATREGATDILKYLTK

-592 TVDRELKQRAIAQLK
+592 TVDRELKKQGSSLY
-607 AGMPEGLAKKDLD
+607 
-620 RSIESQFNKY
+620 KY
-630 LKDLDQLGYDKFI
+630 L
-643 QKLRV
+643 
-648 DDTPESFNKYLLDM
+648 E
-662 IDNNDDFLGFNLYQV
+662 
-677 MAEGRISEIPDDI
+677 EGRISEISDDI

-701 TFQRRFG
+701 TFQRKFG

-733 VIPFPRYMASQA
+733 IIPFPRYMASQA
-745 KFINDYFLLNTLRRG
+745 KFINDYFVLNTLRRG

-767 VARQMS
+767 VAKQMS
-773 GAMMFAGAYMIQK
+773 GAMMFAGAYMVQQ

-870 QSIMDGKPNYQP
+870 QSIMDGKPNFQP
-882 ALKVAGDYLSSFTY
+882 AAKVFGDYFSTYTY

-934 LLYLYGRAAKSF
+934 RLYLYGRFAKSL

-966 GETEMQ
+966 GESEMQ

-1016 FLKQLTGF
+1016 FLKQITGF

-1037 TRLEI
+1037 ARLEI

-1066 QGKLAEDIEN
+1066 QGKLAEDVEN

-1082 IYLNSDFDVRRG
+1082 IYLNSDFDVRRN
-1094 LLEERIKSKIK
+1094 LLEERIKAKIK

-1120 KKEKYRSD
+1120 KREEYRSD
-1128 FNAYVRGEYFALGPK
+1128 FNAYVRGEYKALGPNQK
-1143 QREEAE
+1143 EDAE
-1149 RGWSIQNKRYGFSGL
+1149 RGWSIQNKRYGFPGL

-1171 RIDTDPELDADEKET
+1171 RINSDPELDADEKET
-1186 RKSILMLWYIQA
+1186 RKSILMLSYIQA
-1198 GKTYAKAE
+1198 GKTYGKAE
-1206 REAATR
+1206 RKAATR